1 MALLKKRERF
11 IGIDLS
17 PSAVKL
23 VELSRSGQRYQVE
36 AVAMEPLPDNAL
48 ENRNP
53 ADLNLEQISQAIKRA
68 LKVSG
73 TSLKKAAIAVPTSSV
88 ITRTITMPAQYSE
101 DEIEANIQIEAA
113 QYIPFPLEE
122 IYLDFET
129 RPSKDKDSQDI
140 MLVASRRENVD
151 LREEALK
158 DAGIKAVVVD
168 VEAYALENTFGLL
181 YDGLAKDRLTLS
193 KAGSE
198 MRTAVIDMGATITT
212 LYVFQGTKVIF
223 TREQSFGCEQ
233 LTLAI
238 AETYNLPKDRAEL
251 AKRSGELSDDY
262 ADTVLAPFVQGA
274 AEQIANA
281 LQFFFS
287 SSHYNSID
295 QIILVGGGGMMDG
308 LDKAVTTITGT
319 PALIGNPF
327 AGMSNAKRVNQ
338 RVLLRDGPLF
348 AVACGLALRSLD

>member
-36 AVAMEPLPDNAL
+36 AIAMEPLPENAL

-53 ADLNLEQISQAIKRA
+53 TDLDQISLAIKRA
-68 LKVSG
+68 LKLAG
-73 TSLKKAAIAVPTSSV
+73 TSLKKAAVAVPTSSV
-88 ITRTITMPAQYSE
+88 ITRTITMPAQFSE
-101 DEIEANIQIEAA
+101 DEIEANIQFEAA

-129 RPSKDKDSQDI
+129 RPAKDKESQDV
-140 MLVASRRENVD
+140 MLVASRKENVD
-151 LREEALK
+151 LRDEALRE
-158 DAGIKAVVVD
+158 AGIKAAVVD
-168 VEAYALENTFGLL
+168 VEAYALENTFQLL
-181 YDGLAKDRLTLS
+181 HEGLS
-193 KAGSE
+193 KDKLSLSKSGAE

-238 AETYNLPKDRAEL
+238 AETYNLPKDRAEI

-262 ADTVLAPFVQGA
+262 TDTVLNPFVQGA

-295 QIILVGGGGMMDG
+295 QIMLVGGGGMIAG
-308 LDKAVTTITGT
+308 LDKAVTTMTGT
-319 PALIGNPF
+319 PAMIGNPF

-338 RVLLRDGPLF
+338 RLLLRDGPLF